1 MVVKFTFS
9 FLNLAKLHIYIPKKI
24 DYHHPGL
31 PPQLPY
37 HQEAEEAVASLGRGL
52 LTLTDCHQPALHK
65 YVHGVR
71 F

>member
-1 MVVKFTFS
+1 MKFWWLLFLALKFTFL

-37 HQEAEEAVASLGRGL
+37 HQEAEEAVASLEEF
-52 LTLTDCHQPALHK
+52 C
-65 YVHGVR
+65 
-71 F
+71 